1 MDEAKNLP
9 LGWVDTKLETV
20 AKWGSGGTPSRRNP
34 SFYNNGNIPWIK
46 TGELKSKYIRTTSES
61 ITEEAIKK
69 SSAKLFPKGSVAIAM
84 YGATIGRLS
93 ILGID
98 ATTNQACAVAQP
110 YDFLYN
116 EYLYYF
122 LNSEKRNLINAGKG
136 GAQPNISQTLI
147 KDWGF
152 KLPPLNEQKR
162 IVAEIEKLFSEL
174 DKGEENLKHAQEQLK
189 VYRQSI
195 LKHAFEG
202 KLTAKWREENGISC
216 SSWENTV
223 LGNIAKW
230 GSGGTPS
237 RKNASF
243 YTGSIPWIKTGEL
256 NSKYVNKSEEHITE
270 EAIRKSSA
278 KLFPKESVAI
288 AMYGA
293 TIGKCSIF
301 GIDASTNQAC
311 AVAQVNDDL
320 FNEYLYYY
328 LISQRRDFEN
338 AGKGGA
344 QPNISQTVIKDWP
357 FKKPSLE
364 EQKKIVI
371 EIEEKLSV
379 IDQFEKDIS
388 DNLKRCDILRQA
400 ILKKAFSGQ
409 LVEQDP
415 NDEPASVL
423 LERISQEKQ
432 QAKPAK
438 RTKKKVG
445 KA

>member
-1 MDEAKNLP
+1 MNDLNAIPTGWMD
-9 LGWVDTKLETV
+9 TTLEKV

-34 SFYNNGNIPWIK
+34 AFYSNGNIPWIK
-46 TGELKSKYIRTTSES
+46 TGELTSKYIRKTSEH
-61 ITEEAIKK
+61 ITDEAVKK
-69 SSAKLFPKGSVAIAM
+69 SSAKLFPRGSVAIAM
-84 YGATIGRLS
+84 YGATIGKLS
-93 ILGID
+93 ILDID

-122 LNSEKRNLINAGKG
+122 LTSEKKNLINAGKG

-147 KDWGF
+147 KDWSF
-152 KLPPLNEQKR
+152 MLPPLNEQKR
-162 IVAEIEKLFSEL
+162 IVAKIEELFSEL
-174 DKGEENLKHAQEQLK
+174 DKGIESLKYAQAQLK
-189 VYRQSI
+189 IYRQSI

-202 KLTAKWREENGISC
+202 KLTAKWREEREISN

-223 LGNIAKW
+223 LGKIAKW

-237 RKNASF
+237 RKDPAF

-256 NSKYVNKSEEHITE
+256 TSKYVVSSEEHITE
-270 EAIRKSSA
+270 EAIKKSSA
-278 KLFPKESVAI
+278 KLFPKGSVAI

-364 EQKKIVI
+364 EQKQIVV

-379 IDQFEKDIS
+379 IDQLEQDIS
-388 DNLKRCDILRQA
+388 DNLKRADVLRQA
-400 ILKKAFSGQ
+400 ILKKAFSGK
-409 LVEQDP
+409 LVDQDP

-423 LERISQEKQ
+423 LARIAEEKQ

-438 RTKKKVG
+438 RTKKKVSNV
-445 KA
+445 